1 MFFSMNCVTSN
12 DFSIDLT
19 ISHEF
24 SWKFVIFF
32 IDFRQK
38 GRGGQGGLRGRER
51 AEEGHEGGH
60 GEDEAGGGPA
70 LKMRV
75 PERKGTIFI

>member
-1 MFFSMNCVTSN
+1 MVFYKRAQVP
-12 DFSIDLT
+12 DAAP
-19 ISHEF
+19 E
-24 SWKFVIFF
+24 VPGA
-32 IDFRQK
+32 QP
-38 GRGGQGGLRGRER
+38 GGLRGRER

-60 GEDEAGGGPA
+60 GEDEARGGPA